1 MKERI
6 ERVVQVAK
14 EKNDWGRDS
23 VWRELKDK
31 LKSYAFDEAEKM
43 MIEQVWWEAERQ
55 TYIEK
60 WDEDFLNAIAGEYKT
75 EAQLQAE
82 RELQMWRMQNQAMQ
96 QVSQQQ
102 LNQAIAQAQ
111 IQTNPYQ
118 NAGLLN
124 GLKGLLGGK

>member
-23 VWRELKDK
+23 VWRDLKDK
-31 LKSYAFDEAEKM
+31 LKLYAFDEAEKM

-55 TYIEK
+55 TYIDK
-60 WDEDFLNAIAGEYKT
+60 WDEDFLSAIAGEYKT

-82 RELQMWRMQNQAMQ
+82 RELQMWRMQNQAL
-96 QVSQQQ
+96 QQQ
-102 LNQAIAQAQ
+102 AQQNIQIAQAQ
-111 IQTNPYQ
+111 NQQNPYQ

>member
-23 VWRELKDK
+23 VWRDLKDK
-31 LKSYAFDEAEKM
+31 LKLYAFDEAEKM

-55 TYIEK
+55 VYIDK
-60 WDEDFLNAIAGEYKT
+60 WDEDFLSAIAGEYKT

-82 RELQMWRMQNQAMQ
+82 RELQMWRMQNQALQ

-102 LNQAIAQAQ
+102 LNQSIAQAQ
-111 IQTNPYQ
+111 NQQNPYQ